1 MIWNTVVVQ
10 GNIVITEFANPFS
23 LYRHDILL
31 MFPETLNILFL
42 GFGSAGMKETETTL
56 MIRKPVIKSAQ
67 TQ

>member
-10 GNIVITEFANPFS
+10 GNIVITEFANPF
-23 LYRHDILL
+23 YRHDILL

>member
-10 GNIVITEFANPFS
+10 GNIVITEFANPF
-23 LYRHDILL
+23 HEILL

>member
-23 LYRHDILL
+23 ILL